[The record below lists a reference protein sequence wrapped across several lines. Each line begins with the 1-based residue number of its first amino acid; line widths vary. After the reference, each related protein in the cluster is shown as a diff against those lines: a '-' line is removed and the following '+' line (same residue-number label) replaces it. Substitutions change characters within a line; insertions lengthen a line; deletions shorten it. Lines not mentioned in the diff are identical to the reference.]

1 MTDLSHSHLQCGRYR
16 LPIGGAAF
24 RPLVMGVLNMTPDS
38 FSDGG
43 QFAALDGA
51 ISHAERMLAD
61 GVDIIDI
68 GGESTRPGAPPLSV
82 EEELRRIMPVIY
94 ALRDCGKPLSVDTR
108 RPLVM
113 REALAAGADMIND
126 IEGFRDPDSLAAVS
140 DSDCA
145 LCIMHMKG
153 DPQTMQHAPHNDDL
167 FAEVSD
173 FLRERAAER
182 EFTTVLGRAFPV
194 ETGIPYDGRSLV
206 RLMEGQPRITE
217 PEFYI
222 TECTWMRKHGWRTPQ
237 WKYIHALEPD
247 FHFFPEVELYD
258 LIRDPEENHN
268 IAAQEPEVCRMLEAR
283 MQAHIAKRE
292 KETGRTNPIYT
303 NLDWHGK
310 GCGPFKT
317 SQQAYDAAYIGSV
330 ASAQKLQAANKP
342 DTNVKEQQTQRGAKL

>member
-1 MTDLSHSHLQCGRYR
+1 MTDLPHSHLQCGRYR
-16 LPIGGAAF
+16 LPIGGDAF
-24 RPLVMGVLNMTPDS
+24 RPLVMGVLNVTPDS

-51 ISHAERMLAD
+51 ISHAERMMAD

-153 DPQTMQHAPHNDDL
+153 NPQTMQHAPQYADL
-167 FAEVSD
+167 FAEVRD
-173 FLRERAAER
+173 FLRERAAEAEQAGIR
-182 EFTTVLGRAFPV
+182 RQRLCVDPGYGFGKTVDHNLKLLAWQAELQQDIGLPLLAGLSRKSTIGHITGKPV
-194 ETGIPYDGRSLV
+194 EQRLAGSIGGALV
-206 RLMEGQPRITE
+206 AAMNGARIVRVHDVAETVD
-217 PEFYI
+217 
-222 TECTWMRKHGWRTPQ
+222 
-237 WKYIHALEPD
+237 ALK
-247 FHFFPEVELYD
+247 V
-258 LIRDPEENHN
+258 
-268 IAAQEPEVCRMLEAR
+268 
-283 MQAHIAKRE
+283 
-292 KETGRTNPIYT
+292 
-303 NLDWHGK
+303 W
-310 GCGPFKT
+310 
-317 SQQAYDAAYIGSV
+317 DAARR
-330 ASAQKLQAANKP
+330 A
-342 DTNVKEQQTQRGAKL
+342 R